1 MITEKKMAEREPR
14 VQILFDT
21 EGKEKR
27 NKALAWASDMPEQS
41 FLILFPFYFFQCEEE
56 SIQIMQKIPE

>member
-27 NKALAWASDMPEQS
+27 NKALAWVSDMPEQS
-41 FLILFPFYFFQCEEE
+41 FLILSPF
-56 SIQIMQKIPE
+56 